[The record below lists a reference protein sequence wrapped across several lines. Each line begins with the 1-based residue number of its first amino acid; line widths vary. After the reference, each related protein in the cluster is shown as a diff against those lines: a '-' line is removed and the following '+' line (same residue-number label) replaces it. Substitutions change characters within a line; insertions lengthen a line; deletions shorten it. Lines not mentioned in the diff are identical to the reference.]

1 MKKSVILLL
10 SVTALVTSCKD
21 GAKQVNN
28 PLMQKF
34 ETPFQA
40 PPFDKI
46 KPADYKPAFE
56 EGMKQHKAEIEAIV
70 NNPEEPTFEN
80 TIVALDKAGE
90 LLNQTSS
97 IFFNLYEAMK
107 NDEMQQLAME
117 ISPAVTAHG
126 DEINMNPK
134 LFARIKALYDKRE
147 TLGLDALALRTLEL
161 YYNDF
166 VRGGANLNDADKAKM
181 MQINGELAKLSLQY
195 GDNLLKE
202 TNAFTLVVDNEKD
215 LAGLPETSIAAAAAE
230 AKDRGMEGKWVFT
243 VQKPSMIP
251 FLTYAQNRDLR
262 EKLYKGYYMRG
273 NNDNANDNKAV
284 LAKMVNLRTEKAK
297 LLGFDTYAAYVVD
310 VNMAKTPK
318 AIYDFMGRVWE
329 PALKV
334 AKQELAEM
342 QAIATKEGMTSK
354 LESWD
359 WWYYAEKL
367 RKQKYDLDESEMA
380 PYLKLEN
387 VRDGMFAVANKL
399 YGITM
404 HKRTDIPL
412 YHPQVETYE
421 VKDVDGT
428 SLGILYLDYYTRA
441 SKSAGAW
448 MTEFRHYTKVNGQEE
463 MPLVPWF
470 IISLRPWG
478 MLPFC

>member
-1 MKKSVILLL
+1 M
-10 SVTALVTSCKD
+10 
-21 GAKQVNN
+21 NN

-147 TLGLDALALRTLEL
+147 TLGLDALALSTLKL

-181 MQINGELAKLSLQY
+181 MQIL
-195 GDNLLKE
+195 
-202 TNAFTLVVDNEKD
+202 
-215 LAGLPETSIAAAAAE
+215 
-230 AKDRGMEGKWVFT
+230 
-243 VQKPSMIP
+243 
-251 FLTYAQNRDLR
+251 
-262 EKLYKGYYMRG
+262 
-273 NNDNANDNKAV
+273 
-284 LAKMVNLRTEKAK
+284 
-297 LLGFDTYAAYVVD
+297 
-310 VNMAKTPK
+310 
-318 AIYDFMGRVWE
+318 
-329 PALKV
+329 
-334 AKQELAEM
+334 
-342 QAIATKEGMTSK
+342 
-354 LESWD
+354 
-359 WWYYAEKL
+359 
-367 RKQKYDLDESEMA
+367 
-380 PYLKLEN
+380 
-387 VRDGMFAVANKL
+387 
-399 YGITM
+399 
-404 HKRTDIPL
+404 
-412 YHPQVETYE
+412 
-421 VKDVDGT
+421 
-428 SLGILYLDYYTRA
+428 
-441 SKSAGAW
+441 
-448 MTEFRHYTKVNGQEE
+448 
-463 MPLVPWF
+463 
-470 IISLRPWG
+470 
-478 MLPFC
+478 